1 MEHTSV
7 MQTKLT
13 KTILA
18 LYPLFP
24 VPVYFSVLTG
34 HPPLWLSLIIAIIP
48 LGIHYWHTGRII
60 TRTPFDI
67 PILIFVCGTL
77 IGFIVSPDKSV
88 ATGGLSSTMASILVY
103 YGITTNSGAPRKYW
117 LWTTGII
124 CLITLLLSLW
134 FLSQGSH
141 RVLFFNQWA
150 FNLFSGLPKTI
161 GPVLQWN
168 TIGALLAVVIPPL
181 FVFAFFKNR
190 ISLRIIALVLCLF
203 FTGILFL
210 SDSGAG
216 WLAVTISLAFILV
229 CWRWWLIWVLIPAG
243 GLLTGAAV
251 IFYDKT
257 AWLRTTFS
265 TGSLIGRTELWQN
278 TFILLKG
285 KAVVT
290 GLGLGAWFKV
300 YSSHYGG
307 SVPIVHDSYLQ
318 LYCDAGLLGFIAMIL
333 AAIIFIRLSMKLLK
347 SSRRNSVNWVG
358 IGLIGS
364 IIAGAV
370 FAIFDVTTSITYV
383 TNSGYIY
390 LVLPLLWIG
399 VALFA
404 VVHMRWEGKVRNN
417 TGSNFRRLWNATYYD
432 TQGTN

>member
-1 MEHTSV
+1 
-7 MQTKLT
+7 
-13 KTILA
+13 
-18 LYPLFP
+18 

-103 YGITTNSGAPRKYW
+103 YGITTNSGASRKYW
-117 LWTTGII
+117 LWTAGII

-134 FLSQGSH
+134 FLSQSIH

-150 FNLFSGLPKTI
+150 FNLFSGLPKTN
-161 GPVLQWN
+161 GPVLQLH

-181 FVFAFFKNR
+181 FAFVFVKN
-190 ISLRIIALVLCLF
+190 SMNLRIIAWVLWLF
-203 FTGILFL
+203 FTGMLFL
-210 SDSGAG
+210 SDSGTG
-216 WLAVTISLAFILV
+216 WLAFFISLAVILV
-229 CWRWWLIWVLIPAG
+229 CWRWWLISVITPAI
-243 GLLTGAAV
+243 GLLTTAAV

-257 AWLRTTFS
+257 EWLRATFS
-265 TGSLIGRTELWQN
+265 TGDLMSRVTLWQN

-290 GLGLGAWFKV
+290 GLGLGAWHEV
-300 YSSHYGG
+300 YSSQYGDP
-307 SVPIVHDSYLQ
+307 VPIVHNSYLQ
-318 LYCDAGLLGFIAMIL
+318 LYCDVGILGVIAMVL
-333 AAIIFIRLSMKLLK
+333 AAIIFVRLSIKLLK
-347 SSRRNSVNWVG
+347 PSPRNSVNWSG
-358 IGLIGS
+358 IGLMGS

-383 TNSGYIY
+383 TDNGYIY

-399 VALFA
+399 AALII
-404 VVHMRWEGKVRNN
+404 VVNTKLSGTLEKVKIRQ
-417 TGSNFRRLWNATYYD
+417 W
-432 TQGTN
+432 

>member
-1 MEHTSV
+1 
-7 MQTKLT
+7 MQTKLA

-34 HPPLWLSLIIAIIP
+34 YPPLWLSLIIAFIP
-48 LGIHYWHTGRII
+48 MGVHFWRTRRII

-67 PILIFVCGTL
+67 PIFIFVCGTL

-88 ATGGLSSTMASILVY
+88 ATGALSSTMASILVY
-103 YGITTNSGAPRKYW
+103 YGITANSGSSRKYW
-117 LWTTGII
+117 LWTGGII

-134 FLSQGSH
+134 FLSQSSH

-190 ISLRIIALVLCLF
+190 IGLQIIAFVFWLF
-203 FTGILFL
+203 FTGVLFL

-216 WLAVTISLAFILV
+216 WLAFIISLAFILV
-229 CWRWWLIWVLIPAG
+229 CWRKWLIWVVVPIL
-243 GLLTGAAV
+243 GLLTIAAV

-257 AWLRTTFS
+257 EWLRTTFS
-265 TGSLIGRTELWQN
+265 AASLIGRTELWQN
-278 TFILLKG
+278 TFTLLKG

-290 GLGLGAWFKV
+290 GLGLGAWLKV
-300 YSSHYGG
+300 YSSHYG
-307 SVPIVHDSYLQ
+307 STVPIVHDSYLQ
-318 LYCDAGLLGFIAMIL
+318 LCCDAGILGFIAMVL
-333 AAIIFIRLSMKLLK
+333 AAIIFIRLSINLLK
-347 SSRRNSVNWVG
+347 SSRRNLVNWVG

-364 IIAGAV
+364 IIAGAI
-370 FAIFDVTTSITYV
+370 FAIFDVTTTITYV
-383 TNSGYIY
+383 TDTGYIY

-399 VALFA
+399 VALF
-404 VVHMRWEGKVRNN
+404 VVVLMRREGEVRNN
-417 TGSNFRRLWNATYYD
+417 TVSNFRQL
-432 TQGTN
+432 